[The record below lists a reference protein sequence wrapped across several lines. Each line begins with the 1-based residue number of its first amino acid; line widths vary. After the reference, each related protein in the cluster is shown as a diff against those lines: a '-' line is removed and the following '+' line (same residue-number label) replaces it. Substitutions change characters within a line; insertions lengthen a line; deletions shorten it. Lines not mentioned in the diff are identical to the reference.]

1 MRKLYFNYHGYSIT
15 LSGRPQPFQERQ
27 KEATLYDIAAFA
39 ALIIASFGPGFL
51 ITEQLLG
58 KKMPDLAT
66 VVYSSA
72 VGFGVLIYILLGMS
86 YAGILTAGAIR
97 TIILILLVLT
107 FLLVAR
113 RIIEIRKH
121 KPADIK
127 NGSRCRELLFK
138 IDGYDLPSLHCNQYS
153 IFVGCAALF
162 LIMAIA
168 LNFLAALSPSLYWDE
183 LSYHLPLA
191 RDYLTHGHMISYSYM
206 PHSYMPEGAELLFS
220 AGMALSSDKVSNLIH
235 FYFGLLLAAAIIAFA
250 IRAGKPGAGV
260 IGASFF
266 YNMPVVTWLSSLAYI
281 DLIAGAFAFLSLLPI
296 ISANKEVSAGDW
308 LLCGLLSG
316 FCVAV
321 KYSAG
326 IFPALIFLFLLFKW
340 LRHRTDAEIISLLS
354 FSMPAVLLAL
364 PWMARSYFLTGT
376 PLWPYLSSMIPNPFI
391 AREAEAFRNTFT
403 GFSQASRT
411 LAGFLLLPFNAL
423 FASRQFDAA
432 IGPVLPAFLPA
443 YFILRQARLSSVNR
457 MLLFALLFTV
467 IWYFSGPQMR
477 FALPALAVFSL
488 AAGLAASTLL
498 KRVSLKTIAGVML
511 LLALTTS
518 FFYPGRY
525 SRERAQLARLD
536 KAKIGLGLI
545 DEESYYNCLDI
556 YRIASYA
563 NAHARPKERILA
575 INENRGYFFKN
586 EFIWMTDWLLVQGI
600 RSLPDT
606 DYLIKKDI
614 KWIMVTGTP
623 VAEIEWLDSGINSGK
638 LKPACLYGSAALFHI
653 LE

>member
-1 MRKLYFNYHGYSIT
+1 M
-15 LSGRPQPFQERQ
+15 
-27 KEATLYDIAAFA
+27 YDIAAFA

>member
-1 MRKLYFNYHGYSIT
+1 MH
-15 LSGRPQPFQERQ
+15 
-27 KEATLYDIAAFA
+27 DIAAFT

-51 ITEQLLG
+51 ITEHLLG

-72 VGFGVLIYILLGMS
+72 IGFGVFIYILLGMS
-86 YAGILTAGAIR
+86 YAGIMTAGAIH
-97 TIILILLVLT
+97 TAMLILLALT
-107 FLLVAR
+107 FLLIAR
-113 RIIEIRKH
+113 RVIEIRKH
-121 KPADIK
+121 KPIDIK
-127 NGSRCRELLFK
+127 NGSRCRELLSK
-138 IDGYDLPSLHCNQYS
+138 IGSYDLRSLHCDQYS

-162 LIMAIA
+162 LVMAIA

-191 RDYLTHGHMISYSYM
+191 RDYLTHGHMISYKYI

-220 AGMALSSDKVSNLIH
+220 AGMALSSDKVPNLIH

-250 IRAGKPGAGV
+250 VRAGRPGAGV

-281 DLIAGAFAFLSLLPI
+281 DLIAGAFAFLALLAA
-296 ISANKEVSAGDW
+296 ISANEDASAGNW

-316 FCVAV
+316 FCVSV

-340 LRHRTDAEIISLLS
+340 LRHRTHAGLISLLS
-354 FSMPAVLLAL
+354 FSMPAVMLTL

-376 PLWPYLSSMIPNPFI
+376 PLWPYLSSIIPNPFI

-403 GFSQASRT
+403 AFSQASRT

-432 IGPVLPAFLPA
+432 IGPVLPAFLPG
-443 YFILRQARLSSVNR
+443 YFILRQARLSSVNK
-457 MLLFALLFTV
+457 MLVFALLFTA

-498 KRVSLKTIAGVML
+498 KRVSLKTIAGVIL

-518 FFYPGRY
+518 FFYAGHY
-525 SRERAQLARLD
+525 SRERAQLARPD
-536 KAKIGLGLI
+536 KVRIGLGLI
-545 DEESYYNCLDI
+545 DDESYYNCLDI
-556 YRIASYA
+556 YRVASYA
-563 NAHARPKERILA
+563 NAHARPEERILA

-586 EFIWMTDWLLVQGI
+586 EFIWMADWLLIQGL
-600 RSLPDT
+600 RSLPDI

-623 VAEIEWLDSGINSGK
+623 AAEIKWLDNGINSGR